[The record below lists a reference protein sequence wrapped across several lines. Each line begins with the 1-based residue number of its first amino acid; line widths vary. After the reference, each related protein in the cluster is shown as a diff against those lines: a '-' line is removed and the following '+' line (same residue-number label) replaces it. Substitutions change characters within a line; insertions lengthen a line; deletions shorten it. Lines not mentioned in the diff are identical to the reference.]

1 MIHGGP
7 GGPPVAVISAAIPDM
22 TRNFPVTLPGHG
34 ETKQVKWRSTDVF
47 SYNHAL
53 IGHLLST
60 IEDVAYRISCVNN
73 DRAVDI
79 QNVEVILSAW
89 GCGPGQHE
97 PQTMA
102 EIFKQHLQSKHSD
115 FFPQVTFAITG
126 DTDTNYNYKIFHR
139 VLHDTP

>member
-53 IGHLLST
+53 SGHLLST
-60 IEDVAYRISCVNN
+60 IEDVAYRISYDHAIDV
-73 DRAVDI
+73 

-89 GCGPGQHE
+89 GCGQGQHE

-102 EIFKQHLQSKHSD
+102 EMFKQHLQSKD
-115 FFPQVTFAITG
+115 REKFPKVTFAITG
-126 DTDTNYNYKIFHR
+126 DPDTNYKIFR
-139 VLHDTP
+139 SVLHDTP

>member
-34 ETKQVKWRSTDVF
+34 ETKQVKWRATDVF

-60 IEDVAYRISCVNN
+60 IEDVAYRISYDHAIDV
-73 DRAVDI
+73 

-89 GCGPGQHE
+89 GCGRGQHE

-102 EIFKQHLQSKHSD
+102 ESHLCHH
-115 FFPQVTFAITG
+115 G
-126 DTDTNYNYKIFHR
+126 
-139 VLHDTP
+139 

>member
-22 TRNFPVTLPGHG
+22 TRYFTVAHTEDTSGRV

-47 SYNHAL
+47 PYNHAL

-60 IEDVAYRISCVNN
+60 IEEVADRISYDHSIDV
-73 DRAVDI
+73 
-79 QNVEVILSAW
+79 QSVEVILSAW
-89 GCGPGQHE
+89 GCGQGQHE

-102 EIFKQHLQSKHSD
+102 ESHLCHH
-115 FFPQVTFAITG
+115 G
-126 DTDTNYNYKIFHR
+126 
-139 VLHDTP
+139 